1 MAKIILLA
9 FLGAYCSF
17 VRADLDQI
25 LIVFGFA
32 FLALPTLNSWFTVSL
47 VRDPI
52 EFDEEENDRL

>member
-17 VRADLDQI
+17 ARAGFDQI

-32 FLALPTLNSWFTVSL
+32 FLALPTLNSWFIVSL

>member
-17 VRADLDQI
+17 ARADLDQI

-47 VRDPI
+47 VRDPNWV
-52 EFDEEENDRL
+52 EFDEEE